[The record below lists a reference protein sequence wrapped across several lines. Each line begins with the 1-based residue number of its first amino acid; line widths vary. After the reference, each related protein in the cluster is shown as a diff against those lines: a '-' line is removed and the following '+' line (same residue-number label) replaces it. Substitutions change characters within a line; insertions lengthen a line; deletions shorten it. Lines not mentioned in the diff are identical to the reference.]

1 MYSCV
6 CVHVCSYLET
16 DGLPADCD
24 LKRGPAGDG
33 NTRPGRRVFISWG
46 RAMDLSANLKQ
57 KKSENN
63 KKKKK
68 KNVHSTTFVKQKD
81 DLNFDWRAICDRRLS
96 CPTLLSP
103 IILFHFRK
111 L

>member
-1 MYSCV
+1 M
-6 CVHVCSYLET
+6 LR
-16 DGLPADCD
+16 LN
-24 LKRGPAGDG
+24 K
-33 NTRPGRRVFISWG
+33 NF
-46 RAMDLSANLKQ
+46 
-57 KKSENN
+57 KKYIY
-63 KKKKK
+63 KKTK
-68 KNVHSTTFVKQKD
+68 KNGAFDDARQAKD